1 MPSNSVHRRLA
12 KELLGVD
19 DRASKIIDE
28 PAKKLGPSH
37 RRIGHSMPSAAKML
51 FKKGELNADQLK
63 AAALHI
69 AVDKA
74 TSKLSRKQKLMIE
87 ILYGGK

>member
-12 KELLGVD
+12 KEILGID
-19 DRASKIIDE
+19 DRASSIIDS
-28 PAKKLGPSH
+28 ASKTLGPAH
-37 RRIGHSMPSAAKML
+37 RKVGHTIPSAAKML
-51 FKKGELNADQLK
+51 FEKGELNSDQLK

-69 AVDKA
+69 TVDKA

>member
-12 KELLGVD
+12 KKLLGVD
-19 DRASKIIDE
+19 DRASSIIDA
-28 PAKKLGPSH
+28 PSKSLGPAH
-37 RRIGHSMPSAAKML
+37 RKIGHTIPSAAKML
-51 FKKGELNADQLK
+51 FEKGELNSDQLK

-74 TSKLSRKQKLMIE
+74 ASKLSRKQKLMIE
-87 ILYGGK
+87 ILFGGK